1 MHSKFKK
8 VFRFF
13 FFIISAI
20 VFLFVFFP
28 ERILCKADKRKERM
42 VQRKQQS
49 ILKKRVYYT
58 KERVTENPEEDS

>member
-1 MHSKFKK
+1 MKSKFKK

-20 VFLFVFFP
+20 VFLFLFFP
-28 ERILCKADKRKERM
+28 ERCFGKRSGRAEKV
-42 VQRKQQS
+42 VQRKRQS

-58 KERVTENPEEDS
+58 KEIDKNESVEE